1 VSLRA
6 VSFITTSGSTTYTV
20 SRPAGAAAGD
30 VLLAGLSF
38 NASGSVVAPAGWTLV
53 AHTRSASV
61 VDLWTYYHVVDASE
75 PASYSWKVASSG
87 TGVIGIA
94 DYAGVDTSAPIA
106 GFSSAKNGSG
116 SATVILPQVATT
128 GRSVA
133 VLLLTTDGTAHTTPT
148 FASTFTRRW
157 ALVNYERGYEAD
169 NLTVVDGAQPS
180 QTIKLS
186 AANVWSAQ
194 LIALRIR

>member
-6 VSFITTSGSTTYTV
+6 VSFITTSGSNTYTV

-38 NASGSVVAPAGWTLV
+38 NASG
-53 AHTRSASV
+53 SV

-94 DYAGVDTSAPIA
+94 DYTGVDPSAPIA

-133 VLLLTTDGTAHTTPT
+133 VLLLTTDGTAQTTPT
-148 FASTFTRRW
+148 FPTAFTRRW

-194 LIALRIR
+194 LIALRVR